1 MAAAAEKAA
10 ALPCTLLPS
19 ARKGEELVACAI
31 SATGCWKGRRVVQRQ
46 LCSQLLE
53 QRAPGWPCSSV
64 STTTIEIAMRQIDWR
79 SQCGYGPIAD
89 SATLHRSAALCVI
102 LQSKGHQ
109 TYTRDDDSS
118 FDG

>member
-1 MAAAAEKAA
+1 
-10 ALPCTLLPS
+10 
-19 ARKGEELVACAI
+19 
-31 SATGCWKGRRVVQRQ
+31 
-46 LCSQLLE
+46 
-53 QRAPGWPCSSV
+53 
-64 STTTIEIAMRQIDWR
+64 MRQIDWR